1 MSPAATCSVIRRRM
15 RRLLRRA
22 TTRCARRMR
31 SRRPRHCRS
40 TSRSARAKH
49 MPDLATNLLLSVA
62 VFAGAFVS
70 SLAGFA
76 FSAVAGAILL
86 RIFQPMEAVPLMM
99 ACSIG
104 VQAANLWAL
113 RRSIQWEGSLL
124 LIVGGALGIPVA
136 IHLLQNADTHVLRV
150 AFGII
155 VALYA
160 GYMLFRPTLARGGGT
175 ASRRLTALIGF
186 GGGLIGG
193 LTAMPGAIPTIWCDM
208 RGMPKSDQRGLVQPF
223 IAIMQVLALALL
235 LGRQSLSSRLVID
248 LAISLPALFAG
259 SVLGIVAFRNINEVG
274 FRRTI
279 LVLLL
284 LSGASLALA

>member
-1 MSPAATCSVIRRRM
+1 
-15 RRLLRRA
+15 
-22 TTRCARRMR
+22 
-31 SRRPRHCRS
+31 
-40 TSRSARAKH
+40 
-49 MPDLATNLLLSVA
+49 MPDVATHVLLSVA

-113 RRSIQWEGSLL
+113 RRNIQWEGSLL
-124 LIVGGALGIPVA
+124 LIIGGALGIPIA
-136 IHLLQNADTHVLRV
+136 IYLLQNADTHALRI

-160 GYMLFRPTLARGGGT
+160 GYMLFRPTLARGGPT

-193 LTAMPGAIPTIWCDM
+193 LTAMPGAVPTIWCDM
-208 RGMPKSDQRGLVQPF
+208 RGMPKNDQRGLVQPF
-223 IAIMQVLALALL
+223 IAIMQALALGLL
-235 LGRQSLSSRLVID
+235 LGRQSLSPKIVTD

-259 SVLGIVAFRNINEVG
+259 SVLGIVAFRNVNEIG
-274 FRRTI
+274 FRRII

-284 LSGASLALA
+284 LSGASLAVA

>member
-1 MSPAATCSVIRRRM
+1 MT
-15 RRLLRRA
+15 
-22 TTRCARRMR
+22 
-31 SRRPRHCRS
+31 
-40 TSRSARAKH
+40 
-49 MPDLATNLLLSVA
+49 DLATNLLLSVA

-70 SLAGFA
+70 GLAGFA

-86 RIFQPMEAVPLMM
+86 RIFQPLEAVPLMM

-104 VQAANLWAL
+104 VQVANLWAL
-113 RRSIQWEGSLL
+113 RHNIQWQGSMLL
-124 LIVGGALGIPVA
+124 VVGGALGIPIAV
-136 IHLLQNADTHVLRV
+136 HLLQNTDTQILRTG
-150 AFGII
+150 FGII

-160 GYMLFRPTLARGGGT
+160 GYMLFRPTLTCFSGVG
-175 ASRRLTALIGF
+175 SRRLTALVGF

-223 IAIMQVLALALL
+223 IAIMQLFALALL
-235 LGRQSLSSRLVID
+235 LGHQSLPSKVVID

-259 SVLGIVAFRNINEVG
+259 SALGIVAFRNINEVG

-279 LVLLL
+279 LVVLLF
-284 LSGASLALA
+284 SGASLAFG

>member
-1 MSPAATCSVIRRRM
+1 
-15 RRLLRRA
+15 
-22 TTRCARRMR
+22 
-31 SRRPRHCRS
+31 
-40 TSRSARAKH
+40 

-70 SLAGFA
+70 GLAGFA

-86 RIFQPMEAVPLMM
+86 RIFQPLEAVPLMM

-104 VQAANLWAL
+104 VQVANLWAL
-113 RRSIQWEGSLL
+113 RQSIQWKGSLL
-124 LIVGGALGIPVA
+124 LIVGGALGIPIAV
-136 IHLLQNADTHVLRV
+136 HLLQNTDTHILRTG
-150 AFGII
+150 FGIV

-160 GYMLFRPTLARGGGT
+160 GYMLFRPTLTRFSGT
-175 ASRRLTALIGF
+175 ASRYLTALVGF

-223 IAIMQVLALALL
+223 IAIMQLFALALL
-235 LGRQSLSSRLVID
+235 LGHQSLPSKVIID

-259 SVLGIVAFRNINEVG
+259 SMLGILAFRSINEVG

-279 LVLLL
+279 LVVLLF
-284 LSGASLALA
+284 SGASLAFG

>member
-1 MSPAATCSVIRRRM
+1 
-15 RRLLRRA
+15 LQWE
-22 TTRCARRMR
+22 
-31 SRRPRHCRS
+31 
-40 TSRSARAKH
+40 KQ
-49 MPDLATNLLLSVA
+49 MPDLATHILLSVA
-62 VFAGAFVS
+62 VFSGAFVS

-104 VQAANLWAL
+104 VQVANLWAL
-113 RRSIQWEGSLL
+113 RRNIQWEGSLL
-124 LIVGGALGIPVA
+124 LIIGGALGIPVA
-136 IHLLQNADTHVLRV
+136 IYLLQNTDTHILRI

-160 GYMLFRPTLARGGGT
+160 GYMLFRPTMALGTAT
-175 ASRRLTALIGF
+175 ASRRFTALIGF

-208 RGMPKSDQRGLVQPF
+208 RGLPKSDQRGLVQPF

-235 LGRQSLSSRLVID
+235 LGHQSLSSRLVVD
-248 LAISLPALFAG
+248 LVISVPSLLAG
-259 SVLGIVAFRNINEVG
+259 SVLGIVAFRNINEAG

-284 LSGASLALA
+284 VSGASLALA